1 MPLNGKPLRAL
12 EIASFLGCETIQ
24 LFASNPTGWKPPAGG
39 EEAAQE
45 FAQAARARGLAPLVV
60 HAPYLI
66 NLASPREEI
75 WQSSVRL
82 LSWTLRRAALL
93 GASDVV
99 VHIGSHRGAGLE
111 LGIAR
116 LQEAVRLVLAEAPED
131 VRLLLE
137 NDVGAG
143 HTLGQRFEELAT
155 ALAFLPEEQER
166 LGICLD
172 TAHLWGAGYDI
183 GSPAGVEAV
192 LQRFSELV
200 GLARLKVLHLNDSRQ
215 PLGSHRDV
223 HARIGEGQIPVAG
236 LQALLNDARLAGLT
250 VVLETPI
257 KRDEQDREDWEHDRA
272 HLQYV
277 RSLRVDEGGLASPHL
292 RPQQEQTGERRAA
305 SQSTE
310 EGGEGRSETRAGGS
324 LRSERGRHSASALQ

>member
-1 MPLNGKPLRAL
+1 MRIGRHMPLNGKPLRAL

-24 LFASNPTGWKPPAGG
+24 LFASNPTGWKPPVGG
-39 EEAAQE
+39 EEAARE

-66 NLASPREEI
+66 NLASPREEV
-75 WQSSVRL
+75 WQSSIRL
-82 LSWTLRRAALL
+82 LSWTLQRAALL

-111 LGIAR
+111 PGIAR
-116 LQEAVRLVLAEAPED
+116 LQEALRLVLAEAPSD

-155 ALAFLPEEQER
+155 VLAFLPEEQER

-223 HARIGEGQIPVAG
+223 HARVGEGQIPVTG

-257 KRDEQDREDWEHDRA
+257 KRDEQDHEDWEHDRA

-277 RSLRVDEGGLASPHL
+277 KSLRARDGGLVSPRL
-292 RPQQEQTGERRAA
+292 GQGQTIER
-305 SQSTE
+305 
-310 EGGEGRSETRAGGS
+310 
-324 LRSERGRHSASALQ
+324 

>member
-1 MPLNGKPLRAL
+1 MPLNGRPLQAL
-12 EIASFLGCETIQ
+12 EIACSLGCETIQ
-24 LFASNPTGWKPPAGG
+24 LFASNPTGWRPPAGG
-39 EEAAQE
+39 EEAALE

-66 NLASPREEI
+66 NLASPREET
-75 WQSSVRL
+75 WQASISL
-82 LSWTLRRAALL
+82 LSWTLARAALL

-99 VHIGSHRGAGLE
+99 VHVGSHRGAGLE
-111 LGIAR
+111 QGLAR
-116 LQEAVRLVLAEAPED
+116 LSQALRRVLAGVPAG

-155 ALAFLPEEQER
+155 VLERLPEEQER

-183 GSPAGVEAV
+183 GSPAGVEAM
-192 LQRFSELV
+192 LQRFAELV
-200 GLARLKVLHLNDSRQ
+200 GLPRLKLIHLNDSRQ
-215 PLGSHRDV
+215 ALGSHRDV

-236 LQALLNDARLAGLT
+236 LQALLNDSRLAGLT

-257 KRDEQDREDWEHDRA
+257 RRDERDREDWDHDR
-272 HLQYV
+272 Q
-277 RSLRVDEGGLASPHL
+277 HL
-292 RPQQEQTGERRAA
+292 RYVK
-305 SQSTE
+305 
-310 EGGEGRSETRAGGS
+310 S
-324 LRSERGRHSASALQ
+324 LCTHDD

>member
-1 MPLNGKPLRAL
+1 MPLNGRPLRAL
-12 EIASFLGCETIQ
+12 EIACFLGCETVQ
-24 LFASNPTGWKPPAGG
+24 LFASNPTGWKPPTAG
-39 EEAAQE
+39 EETARE
-45 FAQAARARGLAPLVV
+45 FAQAARERGLAPVIV

-75 WQSSVRL
+75 WQASIRL
-82 LSWTLRRAALL
+82 LSWTLERAALL
-93 GASDVV
+93 EASDVV

-111 LGIAR
+111 QGIER
-116 LQEAVRLVLAEAPED
+116 LIEALRLVLSKMPAG

-143 HTLGQRFEELAT
+143 YTLGQRFEELAYVLT
-155 ALAFLPEEQER
+155 RLPEEEER

-192 LQRFSELV
+192 LQRFAGLV
-200 GLARLKVLHLNDSRQ
+200 GLSRLKVLHLNDSRQ

-223 HARIGEGQIPVAG
+223 HARIGEGLIPLAG
-236 LQALLNDARLAGLT
+236 LRALLNDARLATLT

-257 KRDEQDREDWEHDRA
+257 KRDEQDREDWEHDRR

-277 RSLRVDEGGLASPHL
+277 KSLCTP
-292 RPQQEQTGERRAA
+292 
-305 SQSTE
+305 
-310 EGGEGRSETRAGGS
+310 GGS
-324 LRSERGRHSASALQ
+324 LSSPQLRQELAEG

>member
-1 MPLNGKPLRAL
+1 MRIGRHMPLNGRPLRAL

-24 LFASNPTGWKPPAGG
+24 LFASNPTGWKPPTGG
-39 EEAAQE
+39 EEAALE
-45 FAQAARARGLAPLVV
+45 FAQAARARGLAPLVI

-66 NLASPREEI
+66 NLASPREEVWLPSI
-75 WQSSVRL
+75 RL
-82 LSWTLRRAALL
+82 LAWTLQRAALL

-99 VHIGSHRGAGLE
+99 VHIGSHRGAGIE

-116 LQEAVRLVLAEAPED
+116 LKEALGRVLAEAPSE

-155 ALAFLPEEQER
+155 VLALLPEEQER

-200 GLARLKVLHLNDSRQ
+200 GLSRLKVLHFNDSRQ

-223 HARIGEGQIPVAG
+223 HARVGEGQIPVEG
-236 LQALLNDARLAGLT
+236 LQALLNDTRLSGLT

-277 RSLRVDEGGLASPHL
+277 KSLRALGSSQASPRL
-292 RPQQEQTGERRAA
+292 GRERASEGVGA
-305 SQSTE
+305 SQSAE
-310 EGGEGRSETRAGGS
+310 
-324 LRSERGRHSASALQ
+324 